1 MPAAKKAQIAG
12 SPRSKLMQVLR
23 ASGVSDSA
31 AVSLTNEA
39 LGPGRK
45 KKKKKKMSQAAGLR
59 QQIISRLRQIGSEAR
74 KRNPVSA
81 GVRAGAAAARK
92 IK

>member
-45 KKKKKKMSQAAGLR
+45 KKKKKMSQAAGLR

>member
-39 LGPGRK
+39 LGPGTKR
-45 KKKKKKMSQAAGLR
+45 KKKKMSQAAGLR